1 MADRSKFE
9 DKEFGRSEER
19 DANQA
24 IACVVCEAMCPDA
37 VDGTL
42 PEADRRV
49 FERHVAHCAS
59 CAKEYEEA
67 QRGAAWLGM
76 LKGHTPEPPA
86 ALLAKILAETTG
98 AQETEVQDPTF
109 AAPPARDAREWGTPG
124 VGDPNIGSLP
134 VREPAPAW
142 ALSSVLR
149 KVVDV
154 FRIETRRPTFQPQMA
169 MTAAMAF
176 VSIALTLNLTGV
188 RLKNLRASDFTPSGI
203 RRNVVEASATAA
215 RNFQNMRVVYQV
227 ESRVSEL
234 RGEGPLAQREDTDFS
249 VQPNTGQQPGSTQP
263 GSTQQQP
270 DQQAAPAPHKKG
282 L

>member
-1 MADRSKFE
+1 MNE
-9 DKEFGRSEER
+9 
-19 DANQA
+19 NQP
-24 IACVVCEAMCPDA
+24 IECVVCEAMCPDA

-42 PEADRRV
+42 TVAEQQMFD
-49 FERHVAHCAS
+49 RHVAHCPN
-59 CAKEYEEA
+59 CARELEEA

-98 AQETEVQDPTF
+98 TED
-109 AAPPARDAREWGTPG
+109 AANAMPEFVRA
-124 VGDPNIGSLP
+124 LP
-134 VREPAPAW
+134 VRAVAPAW
-142 ALSSVLR
+142 ALTSVLR

-154 FRIETRRPTFQPQMA
+154 FRIETARKTFQPRMA

-188 RLKNLRASDFTPSGI
+188 KLKNVRAADFTPSGI
-203 RRNVVEASATAA
+203 RRNVVEVGASAA
-215 RNFQNMRVVYQV
+215 RNFQNNRLVYQV

-234 RGEGPLAQREDTDFS
+234 RGEGPLAQREDTNYT
-249 VQPNTGQQPGSTQP
+249 VPQNST
-263 GSTQQQP
+263 TQQQP
-270 DQQAAPAPHKKG
+270 PAQQAAPAPHKKG

>member
-1 MADRSKFE
+1 MNENKPIECA
-9 DKEFGRSEER
+9 
-19 DANQA
+19 
-24 IACVVCEAMCPDA
+24 VCEAMCPDA

-42 PEADRRV
+42 TELDRRM
-49 FERHVAHCAS
+49 FERHVAHCAN
-59 CAKEYEEA
+59 CAQELEEA

-98 AQETEVQDPTF
+98 TEEKEPMPEFVRT
-109 AAPPARDAREWGTPG
+109 
-124 VGDPNIGSLP
+124 LP
-134 VREPAPAW
+134 VRAVAPAW
-142 ALSSVLR
+142 ALTSVLR

-154 FRIETRRPTFQPQMA
+154 FRIETARATFQPRMA

-188 RLKNLRASDFTPSGI
+188 RLKSLRASDFTPSGI
-203 RRNVVEASATAA
+203 RRNVVEASASAA
-215 RNFQNMRVVYQV
+215 RNFQNNRLVYQV

-234 RGEGPLAQREDTDFS
+234 RGEGPLAQREDTNFTVPS
-249 VQPNTGQQPGSTQP
+249 NTAQPQQQQ
-263 GSTQQQP
+263 QQQP
-270 DQQAAPAPHKKG
+270 TAPAPHKKG

>member
-1 MADRSKFE
+1 ME
-9 DKEFGRSEER
+9 C
-19 DANQA
+19 
-24 IACVVCEAMCPDA
+24 IVCEAMCPDA

-42 PEADRRV
+42 TEADRRV
-49 FERHVAHCAS
+49 FDHHVAQCPS
-59 CAKEYEEA
+59 CARELEDA

-98 AQETEVQDPTF
+98 IED
-109 AAPPARDAREWGTPG
+109 AAPHAAAAPVSQAPAEPVPDASFVSPSIPAPE
-124 VGDPNIGSLP
+124 P
-134 VREPAPAW
+134 VPAW

-149 KVVDV
+149 KVGDV
-154 FRIETRRPTFQPQMA
+154 FRIETARATFQPRLA

-176 VSIALTLNLTGV
+176 VSIALTLNLAGV
-188 RLKNLRASDFTPSGI
+188 RLKNLRASDFTPSGLK
-203 RRNVVEASATAA
+203 RDVADATASVA

-234 RGEGPLAQREDTDFS
+234 RGEGPLAQPVDATFNPDATA
-249 VQPNTGQQPGSTQP
+249 PQQPQP
-263 GSTQQQP
+263 
-270 DQQAAPAPHKKG
+270 QAAPASRKKG

>member
-1 MADRSKFE
+1 MNE
-9 DKEFGRSEER
+9 
-19 DANQA
+19 NQQ
-24 IACVVCEAMCPDA
+24 IACAVCEAMCPDA

-42 PEADRRV
+42 TEAERRV
-49 FERHVAHCAS
+49 FERHVAHCPN
-59 CAKEYEEA
+59 CAQELDEA
-67 QRGAAWLGM
+67 RRGAAWLGM

-98 AQETEVQDPTF
+98 VAEETE
-109 AAPPARDAREWGTPG
+109 A
-124 VGDPNIGSLP
+124 VGSALPEFVPVMP

-149 KVVDV
+149 KVVGV
-154 FRIETRRPTFQPQMA
+154 FRIETARAHFQPRMA

-188 RLKNLRASDFTPSGI
+188 RLKNLRASDFTPSGL
-203 RRNVVEASATAA
+203 RRNVVEASASAA
-215 RNFQNMRVVYQV
+215 RDFQNLRVVYQV

-234 RGEGPLAQREDTDFS
+234 RGEGPLAQREDTDFT
-249 VQPNTGQQPGSTQP
+249 VPGSTAQP
-263 GSTQQQP
+263 QQQP
-270 DQQAAPAPHKKG
+270 EQQAAPAPHKKG

>member
-1 MADRSKFE
+1 MTQW
-9 DKEFGRSEER
+9 
-19 DANQA
+19 NQFDEMNENKPIECA
-24 IACVVCEAMCPDA
+24 VCEAMCPDA

-42 PEADRRV
+42 TALDRQL
-49 FERHVAHCAS
+49 FERHVAHCAN
-59 CAKEYEEA
+59 CARELEEA

-98 AQETEVQDPTF
+98 AEE
-109 AAPPARDAREWGTPG
+109 REPMPEF
-124 VGDPNIGSLP
+124 VRALP
-134 VREPAPAW
+134 VRAVAPAW
-142 ALSSVLR
+142 ALTSVLR

-154 FRIETRRPTFQPQMA
+154 FRIETARRTFQPRMA

-188 RLKNLRASDFTPSGI
+188 RLKNLRASDFTPSGV
-203 RRNVVEASATAA
+203 RRNVVEASASAA
-215 RNFQNMRVVYQV
+215 RNFQNNRLVYQV

-234 RGEGPLAQREDTDFS
+234 RGEGPLAQREDTNFTLPQS
-249 VQPNTGQQPGSTQP
+249 STTPQ
-263 GSTQQQP
+263 QQQP

>member
-1 MADRSKFE
+1 
-9 DKEFGRSEER
+9 
-19 DANQA
+19 
-24 IACVVCEAMCPDA
+24 
-37 VDGTL
+37 
-42 PEADRRV
+42 
-49 FERHVAHCAS
+49 VAHCPN
-59 CAKEYEEA
+59 CARELEEA

-98 AQETEVQDPTF
+98 TEETRAIER
-109 AAPPARDAREWGTPG
+109 APEFVPP
-124 VGDPNIGSLP
+124 VP

-154 FRIETRRPTFQPQMA
+154 FRIETARRTFQPRMA

-188 RLKNLRASDFTPSGI
+188 KLKNLRASDFTPSGI
-203 RRNVVEASATAA
+203 RRNVVEASASAA

-234 RGEGPLAQREDTDFS
+234 RGEGPLAQREDTNFTVPQS
-249 VQPNTGQQPGSTQP
+249 NTAQPQH
-263 GSTQQQP
+263 
-270 DQQAAPAPHKKG
+270 QQAAPAPHRVE
-282 L
+282 

>member
-1 MADRSKFE
+1 MNEKKPTECA
-9 DKEFGRSEER
+9 
-19 DANQA
+19 
-24 IACVVCEAMCPDA
+24 VCEAMCPDA

-42 PEADRRV
+42 TEAERRM
-49 FERHVAHCAS
+49 FERHVAHCPN
-59 CAKEYEEA
+59 CARELEEA

-98 AQETEVQDPTF
+98 VEESDAIERVPEFV
-109 AAPPARDAREWGTPG
+109 PA
-124 VGDPNIGSLP
+124 VP
-134 VREPAPAW
+134 VRVPAPAW
-142 ALSSVLR
+142 ALSTIVR
-149 KVVDV
+149 KMVDV
-154 FRIETRRPTFQPQMA
+154 FRIETARATFQPRMA

-188 RLKNLRASDFTPSGI
+188 KLKNLRASDFTPSGI

-234 RGEGPLAQREDTDFS
+234 RGEGPLAQREDTNYT
-249 VQPNTGQQPGSTQP
+249 VPQSTT
-263 GSTQQQP
+263 TQQQQP
-270 DQQAAPAPHKKG
+270 EQPATQGAHKVE
-282 L
+282 

>member
-1 MADRSKFE
+1 MNENKPIECA
-9 DKEFGRSEER
+9 
-19 DANQA
+19 
-24 IACVVCEAMCPDA
+24 VCEAMCPDA

-42 PEADRRV
+42 TTLDRRL
-49 FERHVAHCAS
+49 FERHVAHCAN
-59 CAKEYEEA
+59 CARELEEA

-98 AQETEVQDPTF
+98 TIDAKDAIPEFVQ
-109 AAPPARDAREWGTPG
+109 A
-124 VGDPNIGSLP
+124 LP
-134 VREPAPAW
+134 VRAIAPAW
-142 ALSSVLR
+142 ALTSIVR

-154 FRIETRRPTFQPQMA
+154 FRIETARASFQPRMA

-188 RLKNLRASDFTPSGI
+188 KLKNLRASDFTPSGI
-203 RRNVVEASATAA
+203 RRNVVEASASAA

-234 RGEGPLAQREDTDFS
+234 RGEGPLAQREDANFTVPQS
-249 VQPNTGQQPGSTQP
+249 NTAQP
-263 GSTQQQP
+263 QQQQQ
-270 DQQAAPAPHKKG
+270 QQAAPAPHKVE
-282 L
+282 

>member
-1 MADRSKFE
+1 MNENKPIECA
-9 DKEFGRSEER
+9 
-19 DANQA
+19 
-24 IACVVCEAMCPDA
+24 VCEAMCPDA

-42 PEADRRV
+42 TELDRRM
-49 FERHVAHCAS
+49 FERHVAHCAN
-59 CAKEYEEA
+59 CAQELEEA

-98 AQETEVQDPTF
+98 TEEKEPMPEFVRT
-109 AAPPARDAREWGTPG
+109 
-124 VGDPNIGSLP
+124 LP
-134 VREPAPAW
+134 VRAVAPAW
-142 ALSSVLR
+142 ALTSVLR

-154 FRIETRRPTFQPQMA
+154 FRIETARATFQPRMA

-188 RLKNLRASDFTPSGI
+188 RLKSLRASDFTPSGI
-203 RRNVVEASATAA
+203 RRNVVEASASAA
-215 RNFQNMRVVYQV
+215 RNFQNNRLVYQV

-234 RGEGPLAQREDTDFS
+234 RGEGPLAQREDTNFTVPS
-249 VQPNTGQQPGSTQP
+249 NTAQP
-263 GSTQQQP
+263 QQQ
-270 DQQAAPAPHKKG
+270 QQQQQQTAPAPHKKG

>member
-1 MADRSKFE
+1 
-9 DKEFGRSEER
+9 
-19 DANQA
+19 
-24 IACVVCEAMCPDA
+24 MCPDA

-42 PEADRRV
+42 TAAEQRV
-49 FERHVAHCAS
+49 FERHVAHCPN
-59 CAKEYEEA
+59 CARELAEA
-67 QRGAAWLGM
+67 RRGAAWLGM

-98 AQETEVQDPTF
+98 TED
-109 AAPPARDAREWGTPG
+109 AANAMPEFVRA
-124 VGDPNIGSLP
+124 LP
-134 VREPAPAW
+134 VRAVAPAW
-142 ALSSVLR
+142 ALTSVLR

-154 FRIETRRPTFQPQMA
+154 FRIETRRANFQPRMA

-188 RLKNLRASDFTPSGI
+188 KLKNLRASDFTPSGV
-203 RRNVVEASATAA
+203 RRNVVEASASAA

-234 RGEGPLAQREDTDFS
+234 RGEGPLAQREDTNFTVPQS
-249 VQPNTGQQPGSTQP
+249 GTAQPQQSQ
-263 GSTQQQP
+263 
-270 DQQAAPAPHKKG
+270 QQAAPAPHKKG

>member
-1 MADRSKFE
+1 MDAD
-9 DKEFGRSEER
+9 
-19 DANQA
+19 QP

-42 PEADRRV
+42 TEADRRV
-49 FERHVAHCAS
+49 FERHVLHCAS

-98 AQETEVQDPTF
+98 AQETEAVRSPIAEF
-109 AAPPARDAREWGTPG
+109 VPPVAT
-124 VGDPNIGSLP
+124 P

-154 FRIETRRPTFQPQMA
+154 FRIETKRPTFQPRMA

-203 RRNVVEASATAA
+203 RRNVAEASATAA

-234 RGEGPLAQREDTDFS
+234 RGEGPLAERVDTDYT
-249 VQPNTGQQPGSTQP
+249 VQPNSTTQQP
-263 GSTQQQP
+263 QQQQ
-270 DQQAAPAPHKKG
+270 DQQAAPAAHKKG

>member
-1 MADRSKFE
+1 MTDCE
-9 DKEFGRSEER
+9 L
-19 DANQA
+19 
-24 IACVVCEAMCPDA
+24 CEAMCPDA

-42 PEADRRV
+42 TEAERKV
-49 FERHVAHCAS
+49 FERHVAGCVA
-59 CAKEYEEA
+59 CAKELEEA

-98 AQETEVQDPTF
+98 AETAADPL
-109 AAPPARDAREWGTPG
+109 PVMVPD
-124 VGDPNIGSLP
+124 VLP

-149 KVVDV
+149 SVVTV
-154 FRIETRRPTFQPQMA
+154 FRVESWQRGMQPRLA

-176 VSIALTLNLTGV
+176 FSIALTLSMTGV
-188 RLKNLRASDFTPSGI
+188 RLRDVRLADFTPSALQ
-203 RRNVVEASATAA
+203 RTAANATASAQ
-215 RNFQNMRVVYQV
+215 RSFESMRVVYQV

-234 RGEGPLAQREDTDFS
+234 RGEGPLADRTPTYTEPQSSTGNAQRQSAKPSDGKAHYK
-249 VQPNTGQQPGSTQP
+249 P
-263 GSTQQQP
+263 
-270 DQQAAPAPHKKG
+270 

>member
-1 MADRSKFE
+1 MANLSQFDE
-9 DKEFGRSEER
+9 MNE
-19 DANQA
+19 NQP
-24 IACVVCEAMCPDA
+24 IECVVCEAMCPDA

-42 PEADRRV
+42 TVAERRI
-49 FERHVAHCAS
+49 FDRHVAHCAS
-59 CAKEYEEA
+59 CTRELEEA

-98 AQETEVQDPTF
+98 AE
-109 AAPPARDAREWGTPG
+109 DAREAMPEF
-124 VGDPNIGSLP
+124 VRALP
-134 VREPAPAW
+134 VRAVAPAW
-142 ALSSVLR
+142 ALTSVLR
-149 KVVDV
+149 KVMDV
-154 FRIETRRPTFQPQMA
+154 FRIETARASFQPRMA

-188 RLKNLRASDFTPSGI
+188 KLKSLRASDFTPSGI
-203 RRNVVEASATAA
+203 RRNVVEASASAA

-234 RGEGPLAQREDTDFS
+234 RGEGPLAPEREDTNFT
-249 VQPNTGQQPGSTQP
+249 VPQNNTPQQ
-263 GSTQQQP
+263 
-270 DQQAAPAPHKKG
+270 QQAAPAPHKKG